1 MPKGLCCALRH
12 VEEAVIRGVQA
23 SHTLFLTPLSFAT
36 QRYTTRTPVLGRFH
50 TSVKLSSSLGAQ
62 LTPPA
67 VSNAGK
73 GASWDAQPTP
83 SVEINEE
90 MLDALLSLSLT
101 LYEDE
106 AMASTSAATATATAT
121 ATAGAGLTSPN
132 DDIRHLSGLR
142 HMPNSF
148 GTEDASPTSM
158 LHSPSRQESGEQ
170 ERVTSVKGDVEAPP
184 EDAYASVDPSDL
196 MDSMLLMDSTISDEG
211 SCVTCRGRASSVEND
226 RGSGAG
232 TLPSLPTNECQND
245 GGKGDDARP
254 AVSAS
259 QKKGFVRFS
268 PQQTSSLTRQ
278 GTAAPRPAP
287 SAAAT
292 AVGGAAAVAVPCEG
306 TAAIADHRALSTL
319 LTAEDVPLERKVV
332 ALMDVVSEA
341 GEPYTAM
348 TPEKN
353 AGMRGSAT
361 GAPSSSRG
369 VKGQATTTA
378 DTASPLAEA
387 AALLLPGLD
396 MKAVLTHGE
405 LSRRRLR
412 HLSLARC
419 DFSRVRWHDLTVED
433 CDLSRCIFFQAE
445 WRDVLFRRCDF
456 TGCLMKAVRCGG
468 QVRFEDCDFRL
479 AGMGLQWCGGGKARR
494 TEELAGA
501 KTRDVHRSLTRSP
514 LREKRPGV
522 RFVRCNFDLSDFQ
535 FSSGLTDP
543 ATFAQCSNVHLA
555 SRFPLRAQGGVS

>member
-12 VEEAVIRGVQA
+12 VEVAVIQGVQA
-23 SHTLFLTPLSFAT
+23 SRTLFLTPLSSAT
-36 QRYTTRTPVLGRFH
+36 QRYTTRTSVLGRFH
-50 TSVKLSSSLGAQ
+50 PSVKLSSSLGPQ

-73 GASWDAQPTP
+73 GASWDAQSTP
-83 SVEINEE
+83 NVEINEE

-106 AMASTSAATATATAT
+106 AMASTTAATAT

-142 HMPNSF
+142 RMPNSF
-148 GTEDASPTSM
+148 GTEDTSPTSM

-170 ERVTSVKGDVEAPP
+170 ERVTSVKRDVEAPP

-196 MDSMLLMDSTISDEG
+196 MDSMLLMDSSISDEG

-232 TLPSLPTNECQND
+232 TLSSLPTNECQND
-245 GGKGDDARP
+245 GGKCDDARP

-306 TAAIADHRALSTL
+306 MAVIADHRALSTL
-319 LTAEDVPLERKVV
+319 LTSEDVPLERKVV

-348 TPEKN
+348 TSEKS
-353 AGMRGSAT
+353 AGMRGSVT
-361 GAPSSSRG
+361 GASSSSRS
-369 VKGQATTTA
+369 VKGQATATA

-396 MKAVLTHGE
+396 MKAVLAHGE

-419 DFSRVRWHDLTVED
+419 DFSRVRWRDLTVED

-445 WRDVLFRRCDF
+445 WHDVLFRRCDF

-479 AGMGLQWCGGGKARR
+479 AGMGLQWCGREKARR
-494 TEELAGA
+494 TEERAGA

-514 LREKRPGV
+514 PREKRPGV